1 MILNNGWKAYNRVKE
16 ERCGSMKIKFD
27 NITVKTAKYCAFIF
41 TVLLLIGLFFS
52 FLEIPGTEV
61 FYIMAV
67 YTGVLVGLPCYV
79 VLFAAKLYF
88 ARLRAYGYE
97 IPENKK
103 TYGNNLNNL
112 PKTHGA
118 GSSLFAKHS
127 RMGMWMYFAFFV
139 LFLVVDVMYLI
150 KWHFMKDICT
160 FLFTV
165 CLVLDSVWLILAMI
179 LRRQRN
185 TVKYRDDVECD
196 KTRKERLNLENI
208 IVFAIFWAI
217 VCALVSNLA
226 VTTTKYM
233 DKAQRENAQVAASE
247 LKMADNTVEL
257 GNYES

>member
-1 MILNNGWKAYNRVKE
+1 
-16 ERCGSMKIKFD
+16 MKIKFD
-27 NITVKTAKYCAFIF
+27 NITAKTAKYCALIF
-41 TVLLLIGLFFS
+41 TVFLLIGLVFS

-61 FYIMAV
+61 FYIMTV

-97 IPENKK
+97 IPDNKK
-103 TYGNNLNNL
+103 IYGNNLNNL
-112 PKTHGA
+112 PKMREA

-127 RMGMWMYFAFFV
+127 WIGMWMYFACFV

-165 CLVLDSVWLILAMI
+165 CLVLDSVWLILAII

-185 TVKYRDDVECD
+185 TEKYRDDVECD

-226 VTTTKYM
+226 VSTTKYM
-233 DKAQRENAQVAASE
+233 YKTQMGDKQVAASE
-247 LKMADNTVEL
+247 LKMADDVVRLEY
-257 GNYES
+257 YE

>member
-1 MILNNGWKAYNRVKE
+1 
-16 ERCGSMKIKFD
+16 MKIKFD
-27 NITVKTAKYCAFIF
+27 RIIAKTAKCCALIC
-41 TVLLLIGLFFS
+41 TVLFVIGVVFS
-52 FLEIPGTEV
+52 LLEIDGTEF
-61 FYIMAV
+61 FYTMTIYAS
-67 YTGVLVGLPCYV
+67 VLVGVPCYV
-79 VLFAAKLYF
+79 VLLSAKFYF
-88 ARLRAYGYE
+88 IRLRAYGYE
-97 IPENKK
+97 IPDNKK
-103 TYGNNLNNL
+103 IYGN
-112 PKTHGA
+112 KTREA
-118 GSSLFAKHS
+118 GRSLFAKHS
-127 RMGMWMYFAFFV
+127 RIGMWMYFAFFV

-165 CLVLDSVWLILAMI
+165 CLVLDSVWLILAII

-185 TVKYRDDVECD
+185 TEKYRDDVECD

-233 DKAQRENAQVAASE
+233 DKARMEDAQVTASE

>member
-1 MILNNGWKAYNRVKE
+1 
-16 ERCGSMKIKFD
+16 MKIKFD
-27 NITVKTAKYCAFIF
+27 RIIAKTAKCCALIC
-41 TVLLLIGLFFS
+41 TVLFVIGVVFS
-52 FLEIPGTEV
+52 FLEIDGTEF
-61 FYIMAV
+61 FYIMTIYAS
-67 YTGVLVGLPCYV
+67 VLVGVPCYV
-79 VLFAAKLYF
+79 VLLSAKFYF
-88 ARLRAYGYE
+88 IRLRAYGYE
-97 IPENKK
+97 IPDNKK
-103 TYGNNLNNL
+103 IYGNNLNNL
-112 PKTHGA
+112 PKTREA
-118 GSSLFAKHS
+118 GRSLFAKHS
-127 RMGMWMYFAFFV
+127 RIGMWMYFAFFV

-165 CLVLDSVWLILAMI
+165 CLVLDIVWLILAVIMW
-179 LRRQRN
+179 RQRN
-185 TVKYRDDVECD
+185 TD
-196 KTRKERLNLENI
+196 LENI

>member
-1 MILNNGWKAYNRVKE
+1 
-16 ERCGSMKIKFD
+16 MKIKFD
-27 NITVKTAKYCAFIF
+27 RIIAKTAKCCALIC
-41 TVLLLIGLFFS
+41 TVLFVIGVVFS
-52 FLEIPGTEV
+52 FLEIDGTEF
-61 FYIMAV
+61 FYIMTIYAS
-67 YTGVLVGLPCYV
+67 VLVGVPCYV
-79 VLFAAKLYF
+79 VLLSAKFYF
-88 ARLRAYGYE
+88 IRLRAYGYE

-112 PKTHGA
+112 PKT
-118 GSSLFAKHS
+118 LFAKHS
-127 RMGMWMYFAFFV
+127 RIGMWMYFAFFV

-165 CLVLDSVWLILAMI
+165 CLVLDIVWLILAVIMW
-179 LRRQRN
+179 RQRN
-185 TVKYRDDVECD
+185 TEKYRDDVECD

-257 GNYES
+257 GNYEP

>member
-1 MILNNGWKAYNRVKE
+1 
-16 ERCGSMKIKFD
+16 MKIKFD
-27 NITVKTAKYCAFIF
+27 RIIAKTAKCCALIC
-41 TVLLLIGLFFS
+41 TVLFVIGVVFS
-52 FLEIPGTEV
+52 FLEIDGTEF
-61 FYIMAV
+61 FYIMTIYAS
-67 YTGVLVGLPCYV
+67 VLVGVPCYV
-79 VLFAAKLYF
+79 VLLSAKFYF
-88 ARLRAYGYE
+88 IRLRAYGYE

-112 PKTHGA
+112 PKTREA
-118 GSSLFAKHS
+118 GRSLFAKHS
-127 RMGMWMYFAFFV
+127 RIGMWMYFAFFV
-139 LFLVVDVMYLI
+139 LFLDVMYLI

-165 CLVLDSVWLILAMI
+165 CLVLDIVWLILAVIMW
-179 LRRQRN
+179 RQRN
-185 TVKYRDDVECD
+185 TEKYRDDVECD

-226 VTTTKYM
+226 VSTTKYM
-233 DKAQRENAQVAASE
+233 YKTQMEDAQVAAAE

>member
-1 MILNNGWKAYNRVKE
+1 
-16 ERCGSMKIKFD
+16 MKIKFD
-27 NITVKTAKYCAFIF
+27 RIIAKTAKCCALIC
-41 TVLLLIGLFFS
+41 TVLFVIGVVFS
-52 FLEIPGTEV
+52 FLEIDGTEF
-61 FYIMAV
+61 FYIMTIYAS
-67 YTGVLVGLPCYV
+67 VLVGVPCYV
-79 VLFAAKLYF
+79 VLLSAKFYF
-88 ARLRAYGYE
+88 IRLRAYGYE

-112 PKTHGA
+112 PKTREA
-118 GSSLFAKHS
+118 GRSLFAKHS
-127 RMGMWMYFAFFV
+127 RIGMWMYFAFFV

-165 CLVLDSVWLILAMI
+165 CLVLDIVWLILAVIMW
-179 LRRQRN
+179 RQRN
-185 TVKYRDDVECD
+185 TEKYRDDVECD
-196 KTRKERLNLENI
+196 KERLNLENI

-257 GNYES
+257 GNYEP

>member
-1 MILNNGWKAYNRVKE
+1 ME
-16 ERCGSMKIKFD
+16 ERWRGMKIKFD
-27 NITVKTAKYCAFIF
+27 NITAKTAKCCALIF
-41 TVLLLIGLFFS
+41 TVLLLIGLIFS

-79 VLFAAKLYF
+79 VVLAAKLYF

-97 IPENKK
+97 IPDNKK
-103 TYGNNLNNL
+103 IYGNNLNNL
-112 PKTHGA
+112 PKMREA
-118 GSSLFAKHS
+118 GNSLFAKHS
-127 RMGMWMYFAFFV
+127 RIGMWMYFACFV
-139 LFLVVDVMYLI
+139 LFLAVDVMYLI

-165 CLVLDSVWLILAMI
+165 CLVLDSVWLILAVI

-185 TVKYRDDVECD
+185 TEKYRDDVECD

-217 VCALVSNLA
+217 VCAVACIQA

-233 DKAQRENAQVAASE
+233 DKVRMEDAQVAVSE
-247 LKMADNTVEL
+247 LKMADDVVRLEY
-257 GNYES
+257 YE

>member
-1 MILNNGWKAYNRVKE
+1 
-16 ERCGSMKIKFD
+16 MKIKFD

>member
-1 MILNNGWKAYNRVKE
+1 
-16 ERCGSMKIKFD
+16 MKIKFD
-27 NITVKTAKYCAFIF
+27 NVTAKTAKYCALIF
-41 TVLLLIGLFFS
+41 TVLLLIGLVFS

-79 VLFAAKLYF
+79 VVFAAKLYF
-88 ARLRAYGYE
+88 ARLRVYGYE

-112 PKTHGA
+112 PKTREA

-217 VCALVSNLA
+217 VCAVACIQA

-233 DKAQRENAQVAASE
+233 DKVQRENAQVAASE

>member
-1 MILNNGWKAYNRVKE
+1 
-16 ERCGSMKIKFD
+16 
-27 NITVKTAKYCAFIF
+27 
-41 TVLLLIGLFFS
+41 
-52 FLEIPGTEV
+52 
-61 FYIMAV
+61 
-67 YTGVLVGLPCYV
+67 
-79 VLFAAKLYF
+79 
-88 ARLRAYGYE
+88 
-97 IPENKK
+97 
-103 TYGNNLNNL
+103 
-112 PKTHGA
+112 
-118 GSSLFAKHS
+118 
-127 RMGMWMYFAFFV
+127 MWMYFVFFV

-165 CLVLDSVWLILAMI
+165 CLVLDIVWLILAVIMW
-179 LRRQRN
+179 RQRN
-185 TVKYRDDVECD
+185 TEKYRDDVECD

-233 DKAQRENAQVAASE
+233 DKARMEDAQVAASE

>member
-1 MILNNGWKAYNRVKE
+1 
-16 ERCGSMKIKFD
+16 MKIKFD
-27 NITVKTAKYCAFIF
+27 NITAKTAKYCALIF
-41 TVLLLIGLFFS
+41 TVLLLIGLVFS

-88 ARLRAYGYE
+88 ARLQAYGYE

-103 TYGNNLNNL
+103 TYGNNLDNL

-127 RMGMWMYFAFFV
+127 RIGMWMYFAFFV

-179 LRRQRN
+179 MRRQMN
-185 TVKYRDDVECD
+185 PEKYRDDVECD

-233 DKAQRENAQVAASE
+233 DKVQRENAQVAASE

>member
-1 MILNNGWKAYNRVKE
+1 
-16 ERCGSMKIKFD
+16 MKIKFD
-27 NITVKTAKYCAFIF
+27 NITAKTAKYCALIF
-41 TVLLLIGLFFS
+41 TVILLIGLIFS

-79 VLFAAKLYF
+79 VVLAAKLYF

-97 IPENKK
+97 IPDNKK

-112 PKTHGA
+112 PKTREA

-127 RMGMWMYFAFFV
+127 RIGMWMYFACFV

-150 KWHFMKDICT
+150 KWHFMREHQMKDICT

-226 VTTTKYM
+226 VSTTKYM
-233 DKAQRENAQVAASE
+233 YKTQMGDKQVAASE
-247 LKMADNTVEL
+247 LKMADDVVRLEY
-257 GNYES
+257 YE

>member
-1 MILNNGWKAYNRVKE
+1 
-16 ERCGSMKIKFD
+16 MKIKFD
-27 NITVKTAKYCAFIF
+27 RIIAKTAKCCALIC
-41 TVLLLIGLFFS
+41 TVLFVIGVVFS
-52 FLEIPGTEV
+52 FLEIDGTEF
-61 FYIMAV
+61 FYIMTIYAS
-67 YTGVLVGLPCYV
+67 VLVGVPCYV
-79 VLFAAKLYF
+79 VLLSAKFYF
-88 ARLRAYGYE
+88 IRLRAYGYE

-112 PKTHGA
+112 PKTREA
-118 GSSLFAKHS
+118 GRSLFAKHS
-127 RMGMWMYFAFFV
+127 RIGMWMYFAFFV

-150 KWHFMKDICT
+150 KWHFMKGHFMKDICT

-165 CLVLDSVWLILAMI
+165 CLVLDSVWLILAVIMW
-179 LRRQRN
+179 RQRN
-185 TVKYRDDVECD
+185 TEKYRDDVECD

>member
-1 MILNNGWKAYNRVKE
+1 
-16 ERCGSMKIKFD
+16 MKIKFD
-27 NITVKTAKYCAFIF
+27 NITAKTAKYCALIF
-41 TVLLLIGLFFS
+41 TVLLLIGLIFS

-67 YTGVLVGLPCYV
+67 YTAVLVGLPCYV
-79 VLFAAKLYF
+79 VVLAAKLYF

-97 IPENKK
+97 IPDNKK

-112 PKTHGA
+112 PKTREA
-118 GSSLFAKHS
+118 GNSLFAKHS
-127 RMGMWMYFAFFV
+127 RIGMWMYFACFV

-150 KWHFMKDICT
+150 KWHFMREHQMKDICT
-160 FLFTV
+160 FLFSM
-165 CLVLDSVWLILAMI
+165 CLVLDSVWLILAVI

-185 TVKYRDDVECD
+185 KEKYRDDVECD

-226 VTTTKYM
+226 VSTTKYM
-233 DKAQRENAQVAASE
+233 YKTQMGDKQVAASE
-247 LKMADNTVEL
+247 LKMADDVVRLEY
-257 GNYES
+257 YE

>member
-1 MILNNGWKAYNRVKE
+1 
-16 ERCGSMKIKFD
+16 MKIKFD
-27 NITVKTAKYCAFIF
+27 NITAKIAKYCALIF
-41 TVLLLIGLFFS
+41 TVLLLIGLVFS

-88 ARLRAYGYE
+88 ARLQTYGYE

-112 PKTHGA
+112 PKTRGA

-127 RMGMWMYFAFFV
+127 RIGMWMYFAFFV

-150 KWHFMKDICT
+150 KWHFMKDIST

-165 CLVLDSVWLILAMI
+165 CLVLDSVWLILAVTMW
-179 LRRQRN
+179 RQRN
-185 TVKYRDDVECD
+185 TEKYRDDVECD

-217 VCALVSNLA
+217 VCAVACIQA

-233 DKAQRENAQVAASE
+233 DKVQRENAQVAASE